1 MTISL
6 PGQPRAEVL
15 LRSAILEPAHA
26 YLLHGPPGTGKRD
39 ASRAFAAL
47 LLGCDVRRIVPGSHP
62 DLAMI
67 EPEGESLLVDQIHEL
82 SAALRYRPQE
92 ALRCV
97 GIVDEADRLNRDAA
111 NAFLKTL
118 EEPPG
123 DVVMI
128 LVADDVSRVLPTVRS
143 RCQPIAFPPLSASA
157 VAARLE
163 ADGVAMVEAAAIGQR
178 ARGDLAFARR
188 LAADPAVRTWIAEV
202 ETRVAT
208 ALSVGLV
215 QEDAAV
221 QATMAGINMLALV
234 LTSSRSGLGLALIGI
249 LVLQLV
255 MPAAPRMR
263 LIGLFSVVPA
273 VIIGFRIAN
282 WTAFTAP
289 EQSVQ
294 SAGLSLVI
302 WLLVSAL
309 LGALIAAIAVK
320 LIPGGAPYGPQGRA
334 SHRTLLIAATGAIM
348 LVIALVIKTGGP
360 SGMVTSIREG
370 FTGPI
375 GQAGVRIGI
384 GSNMRDHWWATAWD
398 GFQAEPW
405 YGWGAGTF
413 RLLEQITQNPSYVT
427 DSAHNTLLEAISGTG
442 LLGGVPFI
450 IGGIALLVMTIAGV
464 RHARVGD
471 EIGATVIAVGGIA
484 FIVQGLVDVNWSLV
498 VPGVIVYAAIGAIAP
513 KAHRQRR
520 VVPVGRAITGALC
533 VGLIFAGLL
542 AVPTW
547 LSARDTARSNDAF
560 IENPQLALNLAASA
574 HRFNP
579 LGIDPLLAQADAQQ
593 ALGDAQGAQA
603 TLLEAIRLEPT
614 NYEPWL
620 AYGTY
625 LAYAWNHP
633 AAGRAALEHALKLS
647 GDDASVHVVLD
658 TLPVAG

>member
-1 MTISL
+1 MRSL
-6 PGQPRAEVL
+6 PRLSPTAAVL
-15 LRSAILEPAHA
+15 LLVPGVVLAVWGVLFAAGGIAPGASSLIAAGTTIPAGIVLGLIALGRWPYVVPSRTTLVAVAGLTLFAVVAALSSLWSLSPARSISDAILAAGYLGALALGILLGPA
-26 YLLHGPPGTGKRD
+26 LRRPGTFFATGLTALATV
-39 ASRAFAAL
+39 ASAWALIARSFAGTTGVQLSPRLSGTLTLPNAL
-47 LLGCDVRRIVPGSHP
+47 AI
-62 DLAMI
+62 LALT
-67 EPEGESLLVDQIHEL
+67 GLFGGL
-82 SAALRYRPQE
+82 ALTTHSDRRYR
-92 ALRCV
+92 
-97 GIVDEADRLNRDAA
+97 AA
-111 NAFLKTL
+111 GGA
-118 EEPPG
+118 
-123 DVVMI
+123 
-128 LVADDVSRVLPTVRS
+128 
-143 RCQPIAFPPLSASA
+143 IAA
-157 VAARLE
+157 
-163 ADGVAMVEAAAIGQR
+163 
-178 ARGDLAFARR
+178 
-188 LAADPAVRTWIAEV
+188 
-202 ETRVAT
+202 
-208 ALSVGLV
+208 
-215 QEDAAV
+215 
-221 QATMAGINMLALV
+221 INMLALV

-289 EQSVQ
+289 EQSLQ
-294 SAGLSLVI
+294 SAGSSLVI

-320 LIPGGAPYGPQGRA
+320 LIPGGAPYGPHGRA
-334 SHRTLLIAATGAIM
+334 SHRTLLIAATAAIM

-360 SGMVTSIREG
+360 SGLVTSIREG

-405 YGWGAGTF
+405 HGWGAGTF

-471 EIGATVIAVGGIA
+471 EIGTTVIAVGGIA
-484 FIVQGLVDVNWSLV
+484 FVVQGLVDVNWSLV

-533 VGLIFAGLL
+533 VGLIFAGLI
-542 AVPTW
+542 AMPTW

-574 HRFNP
+574 QRFNP
-579 LGIDPLLAQADAQQ
+579 LSIDPLLAQADAQQ

>member
-1 MTISL
+1 MRSL
-6 PGQPRAEVL
+6 PRFSPTAAVL
-15 LRSAILEPAHA
+15 LAIPGVVLAVWGVLFAAGGIAPGASSLIAAGTTIPAGIVLGLIALGRWPYVVPSRATLVAVAGLTLFAGVAALSSLWSLSPARSISDAILAAGYLGALALGILLGPA
-26 YLLHGPPGTGKRD
+26 LRRPGTFFATGLTALATV
-39 ASRAFAAL
+39 ASAWALIARSFAGTTGVQLSPRLSGTLTLPNAL
-47 LLGCDVRRIVPGSHP
+47 AI
-62 DLAMI
+62 LALT
-67 EPEGESLLVDQIHEL
+67 GLFGGL
-82 SAALRYRPQE
+82 ALTTHSDRRYR
-92 ALRCV
+92 
-97 GIVDEADRLNRDAA
+97 AA
-111 NAFLKTL
+111 GGA
-118 EEPPG
+118 
-123 DVVMI
+123 
-128 LVADDVSRVLPTVRS
+128 
-143 RCQPIAFPPLSASA
+143 IAA
-157 VAARLE
+157 
-163 ADGVAMVEAAAIGQR
+163 
-178 ARGDLAFARR
+178 
-188 LAADPAVRTWIAEV
+188 
-202 ETRVAT
+202 
-208 ALSVGLV
+208 
-215 QEDAAV
+215 
-221 QATMAGINMLALV
+221 INMLALV

-289 EQSVQ
+289 EQSLQ
-294 SAGLSLVI
+294 SAGSSLVI

-320 LIPGGAPYGPQGRA
+320 LIPGGAPYGPRGRA
-334 SHRTLLIAATGAIM
+334 SHRTLLIAATGVIM

-360 SGMVTSIREG
+360 SGLVTAIREG

-398 GFQAEPW
+398 GFRAEPW
-405 YGWGAGTF
+405 HGWGAGTF
-413 RLLEQITQNPSYVT
+413 RLLEQTTQNPSYVT
-427 DSAHNTLLEAISGTG
+427 DSAHNTFLEAVSGTG

-471 EIGATVIAVGGIA
+471 EIGTTVIAVGGIA
-484 FIVQGLVDVNWSLV
+484 FVVQGLVDVNWSLV

-533 VGLIFAGLL
+533 VGLIFAGLI
-542 AVPTW
+542 AMPTW

-574 HRFNP
+574 QRFNP
-579 LGIDPLLAQADAQQ
+579 LSIDPLLAQADAQQ

>member
-1 MTISL
+1 MRSL
-6 PGQPRAEVL
+6 PRLSPTAAVL
-15 LRSAILEPAHA
+15 LLVPGVVLAVWGVLFAAGGIAPGASSLIAAGTTIPAGIVLGLIALGRWPYVVPSRATLIAVAGLTLFAVIAAVSSLWSLSPARSISDAILAAGYLGALALGILLGPA
-26 YLLHGPPGTGKRD
+26 LRRPGTFFATGLTALATV
-39 ASRAFAAL
+39 ASTWALIARSFAGTTGVQFTPRLSGTLTLPNAL
-47 LLGCDVRRIVPGSHP
+47 AI
-62 DLAMI
+62 LALT
-67 EPEGESLLVDQIHEL
+67 GLFGGL
-82 SAALRYRPQE
+82 ALTTHSDRRYR
-92 ALRCV
+92 
-97 GIVDEADRLNRDAA
+97 AA
-111 NAFLKTL
+111 GGA
-118 EEPPG
+118 
-123 DVVMI
+123 
-128 LVADDVSRVLPTVRS
+128 
-143 RCQPIAFPPLSASA
+143 IAA
-157 VAARLE
+157 
-163 ADGVAMVEAAAIGQR
+163 
-178 ARGDLAFARR
+178 
-188 LAADPAVRTWIAEV
+188 
-202 ETRVAT
+202 
-208 ALSVGLV
+208 
-215 QEDAAV
+215 
-221 QATMAGINMLALV
+221 INMLALV

-289 EQSVQ
+289 EQSLQ
-294 SAGLSLVI
+294 SAGSSLVI
-302 WLLVSAL
+302 WLFVSAL

-360 SGMVTSIREG
+360 SGLVTSIREG

-484 FIVQGLVDVNWSLV
+484 FVVQGLVDVNWSLV